1 MTSDVS
7 IVVRYLFRFGTLRR
21 KLCQLIVSSAVE
33 SGVAPQKARGWRL
46 KMLGS
51 IGRESCSF
59 SGVYDAPGS
68 LA

>member
-7 IVVRYLFRFGTLRR
+7 IVVRYLFCFGTLRR
-21 KLCQLIVSSAVE
+21 KLCQLIVSA
-33 SGVAPQKARGWRL
+33 APQRKARGWRL

-59 SGVYDAPGS
+59 DGVYDAPCS